1 MLDLI
6 ADPVFKV
13 FVGSTIILA
22 MNLMVLAN
30 NTALSRAR
38 ASEVIN
44 PEDKK
49 LNPKGTVVFEEG
61 NEKTQRYQRAH
72 RNALENVPLFI
83 MTSELE

>member
-13 FVGSTIILA
+13 YVGSTIILA

-38 ASEVIN
+38 AQ
-44 PEDKK
+44 
-49 LNPKGTVVFEEG
+49 L
-61 NEKTQRYQRAH
+61 R
-72 RNALENVPLFI
+72 
-83 MTSELE
+83 